1 MSLIFCIIVTLVY
14 ILVQVLFM
22 NRQILVVEDET
33 PIREMITFVLEQNGF
48 NSIEAKDYDQAFALI
63 KEPYPDLI
71 LLDWMLPGG
80 TGVKIAKELKRNE
93 YTRNIPIIMLTARS
107 DEGDK
112 VKGFDAGIDDY
123 VTKPF
128 SPKELIAR
136 IKAVIRRVSP
146 TSLEEVIEL
155 QGLSLDPVA
164 HRVGIN
170 GKPLDLGPTEFRLL
184 HFFMTHTER
193 VYSREQLLDNV
204 WGVNVYVEDR
214 TVDVHIR
221 RLRKAITGSGH
232 ENFVQTVRGSGYR
245 FSCNV
250 N

>member
-1 MSLIFCIIVTLVY
+1 
-14 ILVQVLFM
+14 M
-22 NRQILVVEDET
+22 NRQILVVEDEA

-48 NSIEAKDYDQAFALI
+48 NAIEAEDYEQAKAKI
-63 KEPYPDLI
+63 IEPYPDLI

-80 TGVKIAKELKRNE
+80 TGVKLAKSLKQNE
-93 YTRNIPIIMLTARS
+93 YTRSIPIIMLTARA
-107 DEGDK
+107 DEDDK
-112 VKGFDAGIDDY
+112 VKGFDAGVDDY

-146 TSLEEVIEL
+146 TALEEAIEFH
-155 QGLSLDPVA
+155 GMKLDPIA
-164 HRVGIN
+164 HRVSIN
-170 GKPLDLGPTEFRLL
+170 DRSLELGPTEFRLL

-204 WGVNVYVEDR
+204 WGTNVYVEDR

-221 RLRKAITGSGH
+221 RLRKAITGEGH
-232 ENFVQTVRGSGYR
+232 ENFIQTVRGSGYR
-245 FSCNV
+245 FSGKLKTSA
-250 N
+250 

>member
-1 MSLIFCIIVTLVY
+1 
-14 ILVQVLFM
+14 M

-48 NSIEAKDYDQAFALI
+48 NSIEAKDYDQAFSLI

-93 YTRNIPIIMLTARS
+93 FTRNIPIIMLTARS
-107 DEGDK
+107 DENDK

-155 QGLSLDPVA
+155 KGLSLDPVA

-221 RLRKAITGSGH
+221 RLRKAITGAGH

-245 FSCNV
+245 FSCNI